1 MKELNIKFKENLLLG
16 TYLMLLYFILLNIKN
31 IFAMFDGVLSIL
43 NPFILAFCMAF
54 VLNLPMKFFENKIF
68 NFLDKNKSDFI
79 KNLKRPL
86 SILSTF
92 ITVIGLIV
100 ALGLFVIPELI
111 NSLSTLIDTVPGYI
125 KSFEILINQ
134 YVSSTELLQ
143 NIYNTLMTTWQ
154 DLLRI
159 ATTFLTTSLT
169 GILSTTVT
177 ITSSVI
183 NFILSVILAIYML
196 SSKENLILIFK
207 KLLFAFSKKEIANKI
222 VDISK
227 LSNYTFSKFITG
239 QCIEAVILGVL
250 CFIGMTILSM
260 PYALLISVLIGV
272 TALIPIFGA
281 FIGAIPSVFLILIID
296 PIKAIWFVVFLI
308 CLQQFEGNIIYPK
321 VVGNSVGLSAIWVM
335 LAMIVG
341 GSTLGIVGMLIGIP
355 TFSVIYKLIKE
366 VTYKKLN
373 QKKVK
378 L

>member
-1 MKELNIKFKENLLLG
+1 MKELNNKFKENLLLG
-16 TYLMLLYFILLNIKN
+16 TYLMLLYFVLLNIKN
-31 IFAMFDGVLSIL
+31 IFTMFDGVLSIL
-43 NPFILAFCMAF
+43 NPFIIAFCMAF

-68 NFLDKNKSDFI
+68 NFLDKNKSDFV
-79 KNLKRPL
+79 KKLKRPL

-111 NSLSTLIDTVPGYI
+111 NSLSTLMDAVPGYI
-125 KSFEILINQ
+125 KSFETLINQ

-159 ATTFLTTSLT
+159 VTTFLTTSLT
-169 GILSTTVT
+169 GILTTTVT
-177 ITSSVI
+177 ITSGVI
-183 NFILSVILAIYML
+183 NFILSVILTIYML
-196 SSKENLILIFK
+196 SSKEKLILNFK
-207 KLLFAFSKKEIANKI
+207 KLLFAFSKKEFANKI
-222 VDISK
+222 VDICK

-239 QCIEAVILGVL
+239 QCVEAVILGVL

-260 PYALLISVLIGV
+260 PYALLVSVLIGV

-281 FIGAIPSVFLILIID
+281 FIGAIPAVFLILIID
-296 PIKAIWFVVFLI
+296 PIKAIWFVVFLL
-308 CLQQFEGNIIYPK
+308 CLQQFEGNVIYPK

-341 GSTLGIVGMLIGIP
+341 GSTLGLVGMLIGIP
-355 TFSVIYKLIKE
+355 TFSVIYQLIKE
-366 VTYKKLN
+366 VTHKKLN
-373 QKKVK
+373 EKKVK

>member
-1 MKELNIKFKENLLLG
+1 MKELNNKFKENLLLG

-31 IFAMFDGVLSIL
+31 IFAMFDDVLSIL

-68 NFLDKNKSDFI
+68 NFLDKNKSDFV

-111 NSLSTLIDTVPGYI
+111 NSLATLMDAVPGYI
-125 KSFEILINQ
+125 KSFETLINQ

-143 NIYNTLMTTWQ
+143 NIYNALMTTWQ

-177 ITSSVI
+177 ITSGVI
-183 NFILSVILAIYML
+183 NFILSVILTIYML
-196 SSKENLILIFK
+196 SSKEKLVLNFK

-281 FIGAIPSVFLILIID
+281 FIGAIPAVFLILIID
-296 PIKAIWFVVFLI
+296 PIKAIWFVVFLL

-341 GSTLGIVGMLIGIP
+341 GSTLGLVGMLIGIP
-355 TFSVIYKLIKE
+355 TFSVIYQLIKE

>member
-1 MKELNIKFKENLLLG
+1 MKELNNKFKENLLLG

-68 NFLDKNKSDFI
+68 NFLDENKSDFV

-111 NSLSTLIDTVPGYI
+111 NSLATLMDAVPGYI
-125 KSFEILINQ
+125 KSFETLINQ

-177 ITSSVI
+177 ITSGVI
-183 NFILSVILAIYML
+183 NFILSVILTIYML
-196 SSKENLILIFK
+196 SSKEKLVLNFK

-281 FIGAIPSVFLILIID
+281 FIGAIPAVFLILIID
-296 PIKAIWFVVFLI
+296 PIKAIWFVVFLL
-308 CLQQFEGNIIYPK
+308 CLQQFEGNVIYPK

-341 GSTLGIVGMLIGIP
+341 GSTLGLVGMLIGIP
-355 TFSVIYKLIKE
+355 TFSVIYQLIKE

-373 QKKVK
+373 EKKVK

>member
-1 MKELNIKFKENLLLG
+1 MKELNNKFKENLLLG

-68 NFLDKNKSDFI
+68 NFLDKNKSDFV

-111 NSLSTLIDTVPGYI
+111 NSLATLMDAVPGYI
-125 KSFEILINQ
+125 KSFETLINQ

-177 ITSSVI
+177 ITSGVI
-183 NFILSVILAIYML
+183 NFILSVILTTYML
-196 SSKENLILIFK
+196 SSKEKLVLNFK

-281 FIGAIPSVFLILIID
+281 FIGAIPAVFLILIID
-296 PIKAIWFVVFLI
+296 PIKAIWFVVFLL
-308 CLQQFEGNIIYPK
+308 CLQQFEGNVIYPK

-341 GSTLGIVGMLIGIP
+341 GSTLGLLGMLIGIP
-355 TFSVIYKLIKE
+355 TFSIIYQLIKE

-373 QKKVK
+373 EKKVK

>member
-1 MKELNIKFKENLLLG
+1 MKELNNKFKENLMLG

-31 IFAMFDGVLSIL
+31 IFDMFDGVLSIL

-68 NFLDKNKSDFI
+68 YFLDKNKSDFV

-100 ALGLFVIPELI
+100 ALGIFVIPELI
-111 NSLSTLIDTVPGYI
+111 NSLATLMDAVPGYI
-125 KSFEILINQ
+125 KSFEALINQ

-154 DLLRI
+154 DILRI
-159 ATTFLTTSLT
+159 VTTFLTTSLT

-177 ITSSVI
+177 ITSGVI
-183 NFILSVILAIYML
+183 NFILSVILTIYML
-196 SSKENLILIFK
+196 SSKEKLIINFK

-239 QCIEAVILGVL
+239 QCVEAVILGVL

-281 FIGAIPSVFLILIID
+281 FIGAIPAVFLILIID
-296 PIKAIWFVVFLI
+296 PIKAIWFVVFLL
-308 CLQQFEGNIIYPK
+308 CLQQFEGNVIYPK

-341 GSTLGIVGMLIGIP
+341 GSTLGLVGMLIGIP
-355 TFSVIYKLIKE
+355 TFSVIYQLIKE

-373 QKKVK
+373 QKKIK